1 MHSGNGH
8 DGDPDAVLE
17 AVELYLGAIEDIVF
31 LIFAQCGPG
40 PDGGGITPT
49 TGQKPMVEG

>member
-1 MHSGNGH
+1 MHSGNGY

-17 AVELYLGAIEDIVF
+17 AVELYLGAVEDIVF